1 MQAITPAHNQSAVVD
16 VNVPRFNQAIV
27 AALTATAFV
36 VQQPLLVAL
45 TFVIL
50 SSSAIGG
57 PKIAPLTQLYIRII
71 RPRLQPGGPTE
82 FEPSEP
88 PRFAQLV
95 GTVFLATATV
105 ALWSGLE
112 VLGWS
117 LAIVVTALAAL
128 AASTR
133 ICVGCILYE
142 RTIGR

>member
-1 MQAITPAHNQSAVVD
+1 MYAVTPAHKQSTPVD
-16 VNVPRFNQAIV
+16 INVPRFNQAIV
-27 AALTATAFV
+27 AVLTATAFV
-36 VQQPLLVAL
+36 IQQPLLVAL

-50 SSSAIGG
+50 SFSAIGG
-57 PKIAPLTQLYIRII
+57 PKIAPLTQLYVRVV
-71 RPRLQPGGPTE
+71 RPRFQPLGPGE
-82 FEPSEP
+82 FEPSGP

-95 GTVFLATATV
+95 GTLFLATSTV

-112 VLGWS
+112 VIGWS
-117 LAIVVTALAAL
+117 LSIIVTALAAL